1 MTLPPAASGRKGTRA
16 QTVAL
21 PIQAMQTCAQAV
33 SALLLLRAS
42 SPRWALDHLLHAP
55 PGLAC
60 MAHLLG
66 YSAFSCLNSCS
77 MVSRGRSEMSSMF
90 SHPITCFLSA
100 ALSLA
105 YRGVTLITCE
115 GRQMALVSL
124 DGLWHSGIFPDA
136 WCHGIEHAWCGTA
149 WSIGRGKHGFTLEWS
164 SEIVLAITAP
174 HPSSNAF
181 FMTL

>member
-1 MTLPPAASGRKGTRA
+1 MTLPPAAQVAVRALRA

-21 PIQAMQTCAQAV
+21 PTQAMQTCAQAV

-55 PGLAC
+55 LGL
-60 MAHLLG
+60 AHLLG

-124 DGLWHSGIFPDA
+124 DGLGL
-136 WCHGIEHAWCGTA
+136 GTA
-149 WSIGRGKHGFTLEWS
+149 VYFQMLG
-164 SEIVLAITAP
+164 AMA
-174 HPSSNAF
+174 
-181 FMTL
+181 